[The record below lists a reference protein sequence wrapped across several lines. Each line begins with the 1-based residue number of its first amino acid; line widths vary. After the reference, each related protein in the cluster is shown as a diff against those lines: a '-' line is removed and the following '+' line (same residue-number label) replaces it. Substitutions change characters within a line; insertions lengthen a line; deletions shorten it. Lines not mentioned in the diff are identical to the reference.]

1 MISLPFFVS
10 RNSIRILLNGEDVGD
25 AFSND
30 SDKSVLEGVLNGLA
44 LGESV
49 LEVQAPPHKYAGNNA
64 SLTLTNY
71 PISGPM
77 FSGP

>member
-1 MISLPFFVS
+1 MISLPFSVS

-49 LEVQAPPHKYAGNNA
+49 LEVQAPPHKYAGSNA
-64 SLTLTNY
+64 FLTLTNY
-71 PISGPM
+71 AIGSAS
-77 FSGP
+77 FFL